1 MDDRY
6 VLTTPE
12 NVPISYDL
20 AGIGSRF
27 VAALLDGLLL
37 LAVELGLLLAV
48 VVVNTAGKLDSSLS
62 GWTIAIWMLV
72 SFALVFGYP
81 LVFEIVW
88 NGQTPGKRRAGIRIV
103 LDDGGP
109 ITALAAVI
117 RNTVRLADFLPSYY
131 IIGIIV
137 MLVDSKSRRLGDM
150 AAGTICV
157 KERHDFTPDS
167 LVLESENSEAE
178 EPPGYADFLN
188 IQRLSYD
195 DYHLIK
201 EYLLRRDGLA
211 PDVARGLARRIAERI
226 ASKLEVDLKD
236 EPPPD
241 FLDRVGAALG
251 RRGRR

>member
-1 MDDRY
+1 MAKVPTEVRPLDDRY

-117 RNTVRLADFLPSYY
+117 RNTVRLADFLP
-131 IIGIIV
+131 
-137 MLVDSKSRRLGDM
+137 
-150 AAGTICV
+150 
-157 KERHDFTPDS
+157 
-167 LVLESENSEAE
+167 
-178 EPPGYADFLN
+178 
-188 IQRLSYD
+188 
-195 DYHLIK
+195 
-201 EYLLRRDGLA
+201 
-211 PDVARGLARRIAERI
+211 
-226 ASKLEVDLKD
+226 
-236 EPPPD
+236 
-241 FLDRVGAALG
+241 
-251 RRGRR
+251 